1 MHGIIKISGF
11 YYGQHRPE
19 NFFLGDA
26 RVWVHI
32 RDHRWF
38 DEVAGT
44 MMASSGYQ
52 LALAFADLDILGD
65 LLLCVRIDNR
75 SDECF
80 WLCNIAH
87 GQLLRF
93 LYDLLQDL
101 VIDLVNNDGA
111 GACRTFL
118 PLEAKSGSDDTCGG
132 GIEISRF
139 VYDESEERRVGKE
152 CRSRWS
158 PYE

>member
-1 MHGIIKISGF
+1 MHSIVKISGF
-11 YYGQHRPE
+11 YYGQHRSE

-26 RVWVHI
+26 CVWVHI
-32 RDHRWF
+32 RNHRWL

-44 MMASSGYQ
+44 LMASSGYQ
-52 LALAFADLDILGD
+52 VALAFTDFDILGN
-65 LLLCVRIDNR
+65 LLHSICIDNW

-93 LYDLLQDL
+93 FYDLLQDL
-101 VIDLVNNDGA
+101 VIDFIYNDGA

-139 VYDESEERRVGKE
+139 VHDRSEERRVGKE